1 VKQQGREPLQ
11 GEIDAV
17 VVGAGFGGMYMIHKL
32 RELGLKVQGF
42 DKAGDVGGTWYWNR
56 YPGCRCDIPSLSY
69 SYTWSEELLREWTW
83 TEKYATQPEIL
94 AYARFVADKYDLRPL
109 IKFET
114 AVQSAVFDDEA
125 NRWTITTDQGDRLEA
140 RYLIMATGCLS
151 MPRAPDIKGA
161 DSFEGPTY
169 HTGMWPHEGVD
180 FTGKRVAVIGT
191 GSSGIQSIPVIA
203 SQAKHVTV
211 FQRTPNFSVPANN
224 RPLTDEERR
233 AWLDNFA
240 NYVRMLRG
248 TGMDVTE
255 APGAA
260 QRAASANRP
269 AAAAQQRG
277 SMALAL
283 EGEALQQRLQ
293 EFWDASTGT
302 GWLGFPQM
310 LVNRDMND
318 AASDFVRGKI
328 AERVKD
334 PDVAA
339 RLMPHDHPMGTKRIC
354 VDTDYYETYN
364 RDNVEL
370 VDRRD
375 EEIAEITRGGVR
387 TSARDYEVDA
397 IVFATGF
404 DAMTG
409 ALLAIDIRNGER
421 SLREA
426 WRDGPKTYLGLMVAG
441 LPNLFTLTGP
451 GSPSV
456 LSNMISSNEHHV
468 EWVAQTLDYMRQHG
482 LTRIEATDEWQD
494 KWVDHVNKV
503 ADRTLFPQAN
513 SWYIG
518 ANIPGKPRVFM
529 PYVGLN
535 YRGKVREVVEQ
546 GYKGFALA

>member
-1 VKQQGREPLQ
+1 LEPIE

-17 VVGAGFGGMYMIHKL
+17 VVGAGFGGLYMLHKL
-32 RELGLKVQGF
+32 RELGLSVQGF

-69 SYTWSEELLREWTW
+69 SYTWSPELLREWTW
-83 TEKYATQPEIL
+83 SEKYATQPEIL
-94 AYARFVADKYDLRPL
+94 AYARFVADKYDLRSL
-109 IKFET
+109 IRFET
-114 AVQSAVFDDEA
+114 AVLSAVFDDAA
-125 NRWTITTDQGDRLEA
+125 NLWTITTDQGDSVKA
-140 RYLIMATGCLS
+140 RYLIMASGCLS
-151 MPRAPDIKGA
+151 MPREPDINGA
-161 DSFEGPTY
+161 DAFDGPTY
-169 HTGMWPHEGVD
+169 HTGRWPHEEVD
-180 FTGKRVAVIGT
+180 FTGQRVAVIGT

-203 SQAKHVTV
+203 AQAKQVTV

-224 RPLTDEERR
+224 RPLSDDERQ
-233 AWLDNFA
+233 AWLDNLP
-240 NYVRMLRG
+240 NYLRMLRG
-248 TGMDVTE
+248 TGVDVTE

-260 QRAASANRP
+260 QRAAAP
-269 AAAAQQRG
+269 PPQQRG
-277 SMALAL
+277 SMAMAL
-283 EGEALQQRLQ
+283 EGEALQERLQ
-293 EFWDASTGT
+293 AFWDASTGT

-310 LVNRDMND
+310 LVNQQMND

-354 VDTDYYETYN
+354 VDTDYFETYN
-364 RDNVEL
+364 RDNVRL
-370 VDRRD
+370 VDGRD
-375 EEIAEITRGGVR
+375 ETIVKITAKGVR
-387 TSARDYEVDA
+387 TSAADYEVDA

-409 ALLAIDIRNGER
+409 ALLAIDIRSGDCD
-421 SLREA
+421 LRTA

-468 EWVAQTLDYMRQHG
+468 EWVAETIGYMRENR
-482 LTRIEATDEWQD
+482 LSRIEADPAWQER
-494 KWVDHVNKV
+494 WVAHVNKV
-503 ADRTLFPQAN
+503 ADGTLFPLAN

-529 PYVGLN
+529 PYVGMN
-535 YRGKVREVVEQ
+535 YRGKVRDAVRE

>member
-1 VKQQGREPLQ
+1 M
-11 GEIDAV
+11 
-17 VVGAGFGGMYMIHKL
+17 VVGAGFGGMYMLHKL
-32 RELGLKVQGF
+32 REMGLTAQGF

-109 IKFET
+109 IRFET
-114 AVQSAVFDDEA
+114 AVLSAVFDDAA
-125 NRWTITTDQGDRLEA
+125 NLWTITTDQGDAVKA

-151 MPRAPDIKGA
+151 MPREPDIAGA
-161 DSFEGPTY
+161 QTFAGPTY
-169 HTGMWPHEGVD
+169 HTGRWPHEGVD

-203 SQAKHVTV
+203 AQAEHVTV

-224 RPLTDEERR
+224 RPLTEEDRK
-233 AWLDNFA
+233 AWFDNLP
-240 NYVRMLRG
+240 NYLRMLRG
-248 TGMDVTE
+248 AGMDVTE

-260 QRAASANRP
+260 QRAA
-269 AAAAQQRG
+269 AATAPQAGQQQQRG
-277 SMALAL
+277 SMATAL
-283 EGEALQQRLQ
+283 EGEALRQRLQ
-293 EFWDASTGT
+293 AFWDASTGT
-302 GWLGFPQM
+302 GWLGFPRM
-310 LVNRDMND
+310 LVDKQMND

-328 AERVKD
+328 AERVND
-334 PDVAA
+334 PAVAA

-354 VDTDYYETYN
+354 VDTGYFETYN
-364 RDNVEL
+364 RENVQL
-370 VDRRD
+370 VDARD
-375 EEIAEITRGGVR
+375 EPIDRITSTGVE
-387 TSARDYEVDA
+387 TTAKAYEVDA

-409 ALLAIDIRNGER
+409 ALLSIDIRSGDR
-421 SLREA
+421 TLREA
-426 WRDGPKTYLGLMVAG
+426 WRDGPKSYLGLMVAG
-441 LPNLFTLTGP
+441 LPNFFTLTGP

-468 EWVAQTLDYMRQHG
+468 EWVAETLDYMRKQG
-482 LTRIEATDEWQD
+482 LTCIEADPDWQER
-494 KWVDHVNKV
+494 WVAHVNKV
-503 ADRTLFPQAN
+503 ADATLFPQAN

-535 YRGKVREVVEQ
+535 YRGKVRDAVRQ